1 MLDYT
6 YTNLVLMIGGQLL
19 FIIIGALVVTFGLST
34 EFPSNAV
41 REMLGATTSGSNNAS
56 KAAVA
61 ATAVA
66 TTSVPTMS
74 VPTTSV
80 PTTAV
85 PATLLPTLAI
95 MPGNNVKRA
104 AVAAV
109 GAFGK

>member
-1 MLDYT
+1 
-6 YTNLVLMIGGQLL
+6 MIGGQLL

-41 REMLGATTSGSNNAS
+41 REMLGATTSGFNNAS

-66 TTSVPTMS
+66 TTSVPT
-74 VPTTSV
+74 TSV
-80 PTTAV
+80 SSV
-85 PATLLPTLAI
+85 HLPTLAI
-95 MPGNNVKRA
+95 MPGNNMKRD

-109 GAFGK
+109 GAFEKKIE

>member
-41 REMLGATTSGSNNAS
+41 REMLGVTTSGSNNAS

-66 TTSVPTMS
+66 TMS

>member
-66 TTSVPTMS
+66 TTSVPTTS

-80 PTTAV
+80 SSV
-85 PATLLPTLAI
+85 HLPTLAI

-109 GAFGK
+109 GAFGRK

>member
-1 MLDYT
+1 
-6 YTNLVLMIGGQLL
+6 MIGGQLL

-66 TTSVPTMS
+66 ATAVATTSVPTPS

-80 PTTAV
+80 PT
-85 PATLLPTLAI
+85 LAM

-109 GAFGK
+109 NTFGRK